1 VISTLNGNK
10 SVVKE
15 GKKEEFLA
23 MLCWITILGGVLI
36 MMGQHDRSEALFY
49 YFRLEDQVP
58 ETHLLRLIEKHI
70 SLAFVR
76 EKLKASYSETGRP
89 SIDPELLLRILLI
102 GYLYGITSERK
113 LVEELRMHLAWRWF
127 TGLGFDQE
135 IPHHSTFSKNRHGR
149 FQESKLFEQLFEE
162 IVARCVKEGL
172 VRGDNLSVDGSFVE
186 ANANKESRI
195 PREQLAEVA
204 QVNQTVHQYLVE
216 LEQQNP
222 TEEPVHQQE
231 LVSTTDPDATYATKG
246 GTPARLGYY
255 DNYLVDNHSCVIVG
269 VQATA
274 ARLSQETVAA
284 QDMITRFAEWQGRE
298 PASVAADATYGNGEF
313 LQWLMERGITPY
325 MRTRDSAL
333 RKNNPLYGPDRF
345 TYVPE
350 TNRYLCPAGQPL
362 NFVGLNVRNRTHAY
376 IESRKRCGACP
387 QKAQCTTGQYKYLAI
402 HIHEPARQRAR
413 ELARTPAFANFQR
426 ERKKVEALFAELKNQ
441 IGLRRLR
448 LRRLKFVREQFFL
461 AAAAQN
467 IKRLVR
473 FLSQGPRPPLPE
485 TN

>member
-1 VISTLNGNK
+1 
-10 SVVKE
+10 
-15 GKKEEFLA
+15 
-23 MLCWITILGGVLI
+23 MLWIVILGGLRI
-36 MMGQHDRSEALFY
+36 MMGQQDRSEALFY

-58 ETHLLRLIEKHI
+58 ENHLLRLIETHI
-70 SLAFVR
+70 SFAFIR
-76 EKLKASYSETGRP
+76 ERLKDSYSETGRP

-102 GYLYGITSERK
+102 GYLYGVTSERK

-162 IVARCVKEGL
+162 IVARCLEAGL
-172 VRGDNLSVDGSFVE
+172 VQGDNLSVDGSFVE
-186 ANANKESRI
+186 ANANKGSRI
-195 PREQLAEVA
+195 PREQLAEAA
-204 QVNQTVHQYLVE
+204 QVNQTVRQYLVE

-222 TEEPVHQQE
+222 TEEPVHEQE

-255 DNYLVDNHSCVIVG
+255 DNYLIDNQSCVIVG

-274 ARLSQETVAA
+274 ARMSQETVAA
-284 QDMITRFAEWQGRE
+284 QDMLTRFAEWQGRAPE
-298 PASVAADATYGNGEF
+298 SVGADTTYGNGQF
-313 LQWLMERGITPY
+313 LQWLADRNITPY
-325 MRTRDSAL
+325 MRTRDSIH
-333 RKNNPLYGPDRF
+333 RKNSPFYGPERF
-345 TYVPE
+345 TYQPE
-350 TNRYLCPAGQPL
+350 SNSYRCPAGQQL
-362 NFVGLNVRNRTHAY
+362 NYGGRNLRNRTYAY
-376 IESRKRCGACP
+376 IGTRKRCGGCAL
-387 QKAQCTTGQYKYLAI
+387 KAQCTSGVFRFLAI
-402 HIHEPARQRAR
+402 HMDEPARQRAR
-413 ELARTPAFANFQR
+413 ELANTPEFTQAQR
-426 ERKKVEALFAELKNQ
+426 QRKKVEALFAELKNQ

-473 FLSQGPRPPLPE
+473 FLSQPTTVE
-485 TN
+485 AAT